1 MGTMLV
7 TGGTGT
13 LGRQVVPLVQ
23 AAGWKVRVLSRHA
36 RDRGDG
42 VEYVAADLLQ
52 DEGIDAA
59 VEGVEVVIHLAGGPK
74 GDDVGTRNLVRAAER
89 AGVKHLVHISVTAV
103 DQLPL
108 TYFKSKLGAEQA
120 VRESSVPWTVLR
132 AAQFHDFALK
142 AVQALA
148 KSPVLP
154 VPGGLRFQP
163 VDARD
168 VAERLVELALGEPA
182 GLVPELVGPKVYSL
196 GELARDYLKATGKRR
211 LSLPVRVPGKAG
223 KVYRAGGN
231 LTLSGADVAERT
243 WEDFL
248 AEHTDGTSAKPLE
261 A

>member
-1 MGTMLV
+1 MLV

-36 RDRGDG
+36 KDRNDSI
-42 VEYVAADLLQ
+42 EYVAADLLA
-52 DEGIDAA
+52 DDGIDAA
-59 VEGVEVVIHLAGGPK
+59 VEGVDVVVHLAGGPK
-74 GDDVGTRNLVRAAER
+74 GDDVGTRNLVKAAER

-103 DQLPL
+103 DQLPF
-108 TYFKSKLGAEQA
+108 TYFEAKLGAEQA
-120 VRESSVPWTVLR
+120 VRESSVPWTVVR

-142 AVQALA
+142 TVQAMA
-148 KSPVLP
+148 KLPVMP

-168 VAERLVELALGEPA
+168 VAERIVELALGEPA
-182 GLVPELVGPKVYSL
+182 GLVPDLVGPKVYSV
-196 GELARDYLKATGKRR
+196 GELARDYLKVTGKRR

-231 LTLSGADVAERT
+231 LTLSGATVGTRT

-248 AEHTDGTSAKPLE
+248 AEHARGTSARSPRG
-261 A
+261 

>member
-23 AAGWKVRVLSRHA
+23 KAGWKVRVLSRHA
-36 RDRGDG
+36 QDRGDG

-52 DEGIDAA
+52 GDGLDAA
-59 VEGVEVVIHLAGGPK
+59 LQSVEVVVHLAGGPK

-89 AGVKHLVHISVTAV
+89 AGVRHLVHISVTAV

-108 TYFKSKLGAEQA
+108 TYFRSKLGAEQA
-120 VRESSVPWTVLR
+120 VRESSVPWTVVR

-142 AVQALA
+142 TVQAMA
-148 KSPVLP
+148 KLP
-154 VPGGLRFQP
+154 VMPLPGGVRFQP

-182 GLVPELVGPKVYSL
+182 GLVPDLVGPKVYSL
-196 GELARDYLKATGKRR
+196 GELARNYLRAKGKHR
-211 LSLPVRVPGKAG
+211 LSMPIRVPGKVG

-231 LTLSGADVAERT
+231 LTLTGATIGTRT

-248 AEHTDGTSAKPLE
+248 AEHI
-261 A
+261 

>member
-1 MGTMLV
+1 MGRMLV

-13 LGRQVVPLVQ
+13 LGRQIVPLLR
-23 AAGWKVRVLSRHA
+23 AAGWDVRVLSRHG

-42 VEYVAADLLQ
+42 VEYVAADLL
-52 DEGIDAA
+52 EGAGIDAA
-59 VEGVEVVIHLAGGPK
+59 VDGVEVVVHLAGGPK
-74 GDDVGTRNLVRAAER
+74 GDDVGTRNLVQAAER

-103 DQLPL
+103 DQLPF
-108 TYFKSKLGAEQA
+108 TYFKAKLGAEQA

-142 AVQALA
+142 TVQAMTKL
-148 KSPVLP
+148 PVLP

-168 VAERLVELALGEPA
+168 VAERLVELAHGEPA
-182 GLVPELVGPKVYSL
+182 GLVPDLVGPKVYTV

-231 LTLSGADVAERT
+231 LTLSGADVGTRT

-248 AEHTDGTSAKPLE
+248 AEQTHGASAKSLGE
-261 A
+261 

>member
-1 MGTMLV
+1 MLV

-23 AAGWKVRVLSRHA
+23 KAGWKVRVLSRHA
-36 RDRGDG
+36 QDRGDG
-42 VEYVAADLLQ
+42 IEYVAADLLQ
-52 DEGIDAA
+52 GDGLDAA
-59 VEGVEVVIHLAGGPK
+59 LEAVEVVVHLAGGPK

-89 AGVKHLVHISVTAV
+89 TGVRHLVHISVTAV

-120 VRESSVPWTVLR
+120 VRQSSIPWTVVR

-142 AVQALA
+142 TVQALA
-148 KSPVLP
+148 KLPVMP
-154 VPGGLRFQP
+154 VPGGVRIQP

-168 VAERLVELALGEPA
+168 VAARLVELALGEPA
-182 GLVPELVGPKVYSL
+182 GLVPDLVGPKVYSL
-196 GELARDYLKATGKRR
+196 GELAGDYLRATGKRR
-211 LSLPVRVPGKAG
+211 LSMPIRVPGKVG

-231 LTLSGADVAERT
+231 LTLTGATVGPRT

-248 AEHTDGTSAKPLE
+248 AEHI
-261 A
+261 

>member
-1 MGTMLV
+1 MLV

-23 AAGWKVRVLSRHA
+23 KAGWKVRVVSRHA
-36 RDRGDG
+36 QDRRDG

-52 DEGIDAA
+52 GDGLDAA
-59 VEGVEVVIHLAGGPK
+59 LQGAEVVIHLAGGPK

-89 AGVKHLVHISVTAV
+89 AGVRHLVHISVTAV

-108 TYFKSKLGAEQA
+108 TYFRSKLGAEQV

-142 AVQALA
+142 TVQALA
-148 KSPVLP
+148 KLPMMP
-154 VPGGLRFQP
+154 VPGGVRLQP

-182 GLVPELVGPKVYSL
+182 GLVPDLVGPKIYRL
-196 GELARDYLKATGKRR
+196 DELARDYLRATGKRR
-211 LSLPVRVPGKAG
+211 LSVPVRVPGKAG

-231 LTLSGADVAERT
+231 LTLSGATVGTRT

-248 AEHTDGTSAKPLE
+248 AEHS
-261 A
+261 

>member
-1 MGTMLV
+1 MLV

-36 RDRGDG
+36 RAQADG
-42 VEYVAADLLQ
+42 IEYVAADLLQ
-52 DEGIDAA
+52 GDGIDAA
-59 VEGVEVVIHLAGGPK
+59 LAGVDVVVHLAGGPK
-74 GDDVGTRNLVRAAER
+74 GDEIGTRNLVQAAER

-108 TYFKSKLGAEQA
+108 TYFRSKLGAEQA

-132 AAQFHDFALK
+132 AAQFHDLALK
-142 AVQALA
+142 TVRAMA
-148 KSPVLP
+148 KLPVLP

-182 GLVPELVGPKVYSL
+182 GLVPDLVGPKVYTL
-196 GELARDYLKATGKRR
+196 GELAQDYLNATGKRR
-211 LSLPVRVPGKAG
+211 LSIPIRVPGEAG

-231 LTLSGADVAERT
+231 LTLSGADVGTRG

-248 AEHTDGTSAKPLE
+248 AGQTDGAFARPSGG
-261 A
+261 

>member
-1 MGTMLV
+1 MSTILV

-36 RDRGDG
+36 RDGGDG
-42 VEYVAADLLQ
+42 VDYVAADLL
-52 DEGIDAA
+52 EGAGIDEALD
-59 VEGVEVVIHLAGGPK
+59 GIEVVVHLAGGPK

-89 AGVKHLVHISVTAV
+89 SGVRHLVHISVTAV

-108 TYFKSKLGAEQA
+108 TYFKSKLGAELA

-132 AAQFHDFALK
+132 AAQFHDFVLK
-142 AVQALA
+142 AVRAMA
-148 KSPVLP
+148 KLPVLP
-154 VPGGLRFQP
+154 VPGGVRFQP

-168 VAERLVELALGEPA
+168 VAARLVELALGEPA
-182 GLVPELVGPKVYSL
+182 GLVPDLVGPKVYGL
-196 GELARDYLKATGKRR
+196 GELARDYLRATGKHR
-211 LSLPVRVPGKAG
+211 LSLPIHVPGKAG

-231 LTLSGADVAERT
+231 LTLSGADTGTHT

-248 AEHTDGTSAKPLE
+248 SAQV
-261 A
+261 

>member
-1 MGTMLV
+1 MLV

-36 RDRGDG
+36 KDRGDG
-42 VEYVAADLLQ
+42 VEYVAADLLHG
-52 DEGIDAA
+52 ENLDAA
-59 VEGVEVVIHLAGGPK
+59 VAGIDVVMHLAGGPK
-74 GDDVGTRNLVRAAER
+74 GDDIGTRNLVRAAER
-89 AGVKHLVHISVTAV
+89 ARVQHLVHISVTAV
-103 DQLPL
+103 DQLPF
-108 TYFKSKLGAEQA
+108 TYFKAKLGAEQA
-120 VRESSVPWTVLR
+120 VRASSVPWTVVR

-142 AVQALA
+142 TVQAMA
-148 KSPVLP
+148 KLPVLP

-182 GLVPELVGPKVYSL
+182 GLVPDLVGPKVYSV
-196 GELARDYLKATGKRR
+196 GELARDYLKATGKHR
-211 LSLPVRVPGKAG
+211 LSIPVRVPGKAG

-231 LTLSGADVAERT
+231 LTLTGADHGTRT

-248 AEHTDGTSAKPLE
+248 AAQTRGTSATTLAE
-261 A
+261 